1 MIKPVARQVKLEFIR
16 IEEMV
21 PQDHL
26 LRKIDAAIDFGFV
39 KERLYPLYCA
49 NNGKPA
55 VDPVVLFKML
65 FIGYLYGIR
74 SERQVV
80 RDIEVNVAYRWFLG
94 LGLGDSVP
102 DASTISQNRRRK
114 FDGTDVFR
122 ELFDDVVMM
131 VIEKGFVN
139 GKGLYTDST
148 HLKANANKNRWKRK
162 QVHANVRQYLDALD
176 KAVEADRA
184 VHGKKPLKP
193 QDPGEPEEKEI
204 KESTTDPQ
212 SGYMTRE
219 GKPQGFYYLDHRTCD
234 GQYNFITDVHV
245 TPASIY
251 DSLVYLD
258 RLDYQRK
265 RFGFTVE
272 EVGLDAGYN
281 TPDICHGLVEREI
294 FGVAGYRAPGGRK
307 GTFRKSRF
315 TYDAEAG
322 EYRCPAGQILKYQ
335 TTNREGY
342 QVYVSDPA
350 VCACC
355 EKLSQCTHSK
365 NHQKVIIRHVWESDK
380 EQIRENR
387 LSDRGNSIA
396 RHRSQSIERSFADA
410 KQLHGFRYARFRG
423 RIRVEAQCLMTALV
437 QNVKK
442 FALLLDRI
450 GNPTSEL
457 SPAIPS

>member
-1 MIKPVARQVKLEFIR
+1 MIKPVTRQVKLEFIS

-94 LGLGDSVP
+94 LRLGDSVP

-184 VHGKKPLKP
+184 AHGKKPLKP

-396 RHRSQSIERSFADA
+396 RHRSQTIERSFADA

-450 GNPTSEL
+450 GNPTSKL

>member
-1 MIKPVARQVKLEFIR
+1 
-16 IEEMV
+16 MV

-94 LGLGDSVP
+94 LRLGDSVP

-184 VHGKKPLKP
+184 AHGKKPLKP

-396 RHRSQSIERSFADA
+396 RHRSQTIERSFADA

-450 GNPTSEL
+450 GNPTSKL